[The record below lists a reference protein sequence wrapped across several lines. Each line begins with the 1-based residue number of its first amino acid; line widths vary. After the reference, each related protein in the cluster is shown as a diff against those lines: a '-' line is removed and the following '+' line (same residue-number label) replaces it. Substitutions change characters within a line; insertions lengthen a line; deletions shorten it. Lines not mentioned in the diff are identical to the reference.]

1 MTFFISYIFFSFPKY
16 IFLIFFY
23 FIFHFKKWKIMN
35 LLDLDYLIIFIF
47 VFLYLSN
54 SPLTIVHQILWSLMY
69 CLFFFILSNYED
81 IKEKKFFIKI
91 LKIMVLCF
99 VAKILLTVLLSLYIE
114 YPISREG
121 FISLFTRIP
130 NNYYLNFTKDI
141 SQLSKYV
148 TSISNFYLLLYIL
161 TFSTISY
168 IIFYKSRI
176 SYLFFVLLLFIFIL
190 GNSFGSR
197 SFLIFFVISFFL
209 LTFHSSKFYKNNL
222 YSIILLVILFVIIIL
237 TNSNLL
243 IKDNLTA
250 SQRLTIKD
258 NLTASQRLTINDYRT
273 GFFRIE
279 DNYYGIKAVLNG
291 YAGKNIDVFM
301 EKINEHGYFV
311 KQRIFHNEYLNSIYF
326 GGYICLLLFIYL
338 NLKFLYYIFNIK
350 YPKDKHYFIT
360 IIYIFL
366 SFQFLFNIEIPLT
379 TDKNFFL
386 IFLTFYIF
394 AKNINKN
401 NKFNFRFINNLKKLK
416 K

>member
-1 MTFFISYIFFSFPKY
+1 
-16 IFLIFFY
+16 
-23 FIFHFKKWKIMN
+23 
-35 LLDLDYLIIFIF
+35 
-47 VFLYLSN
+47 
-54 SPLTIVHQILWSLMY
+54 MY

-91 LKIMVLCF
+91 IKIMVLCF
-99 VAKILLTVLLSLYIE
+99 VAKILLTILLSLYIE

-130 NNYYLNFTKDI
+130 NNYYLNFTKDV

-190 GNSFGSR
+190 GTSFGSR

-209 LTFHSSKFYKNNL
+209 LTFHSSKFYKNNI
-222 YSIILLVILFVIIIL
+222 YFIILLVIFFIIISL
-237 TNSNLL
+237 NNSNNSNLL
-243 IKDNLTA
+243 IKDNLT
-250 SQRLTIKD
+250 STQRL
-258 NLTASQRLTINDYRT
+258 LINDYRT

-291 YAGKNIDVFM
+291 YAGKNIEVFM

-326 GGYICLLLFIYL
+326 GGYICFLFFIYL
-338 NLKFLYYIFNIK
+338 NCKFLYFIFSNYYSCHK
-350 YPKDKHYFIT
+350 NYFVT
-360 IIYIFL
+360 FIYIFF

-379 TDKNFFL
+379 TEKNFLL
-386 IFLTFYIF
+386 IFFTFYII
-394 AKNINKN
+394 AKHQKKNKN
-401 NKFNFRFINNLKKLK
+401 LY
-416 K
+416 

>member
-1 MTFFISYIFFSFPKY
+1 
-16 IFLIFFY
+16 
-23 FIFHFKKWKIMN
+23 
-35 LLDLDYLIIFIF
+35 
-47 VFLYLSN
+47 
-54 SPLTIVHQILWSLMY
+54 MY

-91 LKIMVLCF
+91 LKIMILCF
-99 VAKILLTVLLSLYIE
+99 VAKILLTILLSLYIE

-121 FISLFTRIP
+121 FISLFTKIP
-130 NNYYLNFTKDI
+130 NNYYLNFTKDV

-176 SYLFFVLLLFIFIL
+176 SYLFSVLLLFIFIL

-222 YSIILLVILFVIIIL
+222 YSIILLVILFVIISLNNSNLLINNSNL
-237 TNSNLL
+237 LIKDNSNLLIKDNSNLLIKDNSNLL
-243 IKDNLTA
+243 IKDNLT
-250 SQRLTIKD
+250 SIERLV
-258 NLTASQRLTINDYRT
+258 INDYRT
-273 GFFRIE
+273 GFFRIV

-291 YAGKNIDVFM
+291 YAGKNIEVFM

-326 GGYICLLLFIYL
+326 GGYICLLFFIYL
-338 NLKFLYYIFNIK
+338 NCKFLYFIFSNYYSCHK
-350 YPKDKHYFIT
+350 NYFVT
-360 IIYIFL
+360 FIYIFF

-379 TDKNFFL
+379 TEKNFLL
-386 IFLTFYIF
+386 IFFTFYII
-394 AKNINKN
+394 AKHQKKNKN
-401 NKFNFRFINNLKKLK
+401 LY
-416 K
+416 